1 MCYLLFRYW
10 LYAALWFN
18 QRDDDDELAVDPIA
32 DSVAD
37 SVADSATTSSSPAVE
52 AEEGGSGV
60 APRGPLFV
68 VSNDEMR
75 DHHFRMPSAKVSV
88 ADVQSFVR

>member
-1 MCYLLFRYW
+1 M
-10 LYAALWFN
+10 AA
-18 QRDDDDELAVDPIA
+18 A
-32 DSVAD
+32 
-37 SVADSATTSSSPAVE
+37 SPMEVTE
-52 AEEGGSGV
+52 SGNGSGV
-60 APRGPLFV
+60 MPRGPIFV